1 MFFTN
6 FEKDKYIPNF
16 YKIIR
21 EQNIMKNDDDYSVNN
36 DYDLF
41 YEVCKFLTKDEIL
54 QIGI

>member
-6 FEKDKYIPNF
+6 FEKDKYVPNF
-16 YKIIR
+16 YNIIR
-21 EQNIMKNDDDYSVNN
+21 EQNIMKNDDDYSDNN

-54 QIGI
+54 QIGM